1 MYLLLFLESPC
12 FYSSAFSS
20 ILHFCCEN
28 NTVHIV
34 LSLLRLGTSIMCSLD
49 THHAAGSGSSL
60 QGAPDTQKYRHMA
73 PCALP
78 AGVRP
83 LLSSTT
89 HRLFKSEQIHMDKQL
104 KYTRWCKYLTL
115 ASRRSEGS
123 AGLWPTATA
132 KQSEQ
137 IVFQLS
143 QVFAEREEKPLQVT
157 RSLWTRKGRTE
168 LKKKNIR
175 MW

>member
-1 MYLLLFLESPC
+1 MRTIQFVLF
-12 FYSSAFSS
+12 
-20 ILHFCCEN
+20 
-28 NTVHIV
+28 

-49 THHAAGSGSSL
+49 THHAVGSGSSL

-104 KYTRWCKYLTL
+104 KHTRWCKYLTL

-123 AGLWPTATA
+123 AGLWPTATV

-143 QVFAEREEKPLQVT
+143 QVICREREGEASSGEQK
-157 RSLWTRKGRTE
+157 SLNKKRKDRA
-168 LKKKNIR
+168 KKKNIR